1 MTGLAQGDVSVQ
13 ISANGR
19 KDEIA
24 AMASAV
30 EVFRGNAIERKRLEA
45 KQEADLVEKEQRVK
59 AMDKLI
65 RGFDEQITAV
75 LNTVSSA
82 ATQLDGMAKEMNDVA
97 SKTNQL
103 STDAPGQSM
112 SPAPTWR
119 PWRQPPKS
127 CRSRSRRSARRS
139 TALKAS
145 PVKRSPRRSAPTRR
159 CRAW

>member
-1 MTGLAQGDVSVQ
+1 MLESLVCLFFKQKTAYEMRISDWSSDVCSSDLGLAQGDGSVQ

-45 KQEADLVEKEQRVK
+45 KQEADLAEKEQRVK

-75 LNTVSSA
+75 LNTRSEEHRLNSSH
-82 ATQLDGMAKEMNDVA
+82 
-97 SKTNQL
+97 
-103 STDAPGQSM
+103 
-112 SPAPTWR
+112 
-119 PWRQPPKS
+119 
-127 CRSRSRRSARRS
+127 
-139 TALKAS
+139 
-145 PVKRSPRRSAPTRR
+145 
-159 CRAW
+159 

>member
-45 KQEADLVEKEQRVK
+45 KQEADLAEKEQRVK

-75 LNTVSSA
+75 LNRSEERRVGKECVSTYKFRWS
-82 ATQLDGMAKEMNDVA
+82 QLH
-97 SKTNQL
+97 
-103 STDAPGQSM
+103 
-112 SPAPTWR
+112 
-119 PWRQPPKS
+119 
-127 CRSRSRRSARRS
+127 
-139 TALKAS
+139 
-145 PVKRSPRRSAPTRR
+145 
-159 CRAW
+159 